1 MKTELVD
8 VSETRRSLAVEIP
21 TDRVDAELERVT
33 RRYAS
38 QARLPGFRP
47 GKVPASVIRKRFR
60 AQIFQDAAEHL
71 IGHAVEDVLNER
83 GLQPLETPD
92 VKDVAID
99 EGKPL
104 TFTALFDVVPPFDPG
119 DLGTI
124 EATRPSTTVEDAAID
139 QALERL
145 RDRAARFEP
154 AEATALEMGHTAVM
168 SLVRQGTSSDGTP
181 GEEEKVDQASIE
193 IGAPQNPPG
202 FDAAVVGMTAG
213 ESRAFDVTYPAD
225 YSNAD
230 LAGGTVHYQ
239 VTLKDIKRRIVPT
252 LDDDFARDLGEFDS
266 LEALRAR
273 VKADLEAEAADAS
286 DRQLRNDVLKALA
299 ARVPFTVPP
308 SLIDREIDRRLQD
321 FARRLMDQR
330 IDPRQANIDWA
341 AFREAQREP
350 ATDSVKSAMV
360 LDAIVQRE
368 AITATDDDVDAELQK
383 YAAGTGR
390 TAEAIRARLAA
401 DGELPRLVAG
411 LRREKAMQAAMSQA
425 RVTTA

>member
-1 MKTELVD
+1 MKPDCVL
-8 VSETRRSLAVEIP
+8 LA
-21 TDRVDAELERVT
+21 
-33 RRYAS
+33 
-38 QARLPGFRP
+38 
-47 GKVPASVIRKRFR
+47 K
-60 AQIFQDAAEHL
+60 
-71 IGHAVEDVLNER
+71 
-83 GLQPLETPD
+83 
-92 VKDVAID
+92 
-99 EGKPL
+99 
-104 TFTALFDVVPPFDPG
+104 
-119 DLGTI
+119 
-124 EATRPSTTVEDAAID
+124 
-139 QALERL
+139 
-145 RDRAARFEP
+145 
-154 AEATALEMGHTAVM
+154 
-168 SLVRQGTSSDGTP
+168 
-181 GEEEKVDQASIE
+181 ASIE

-202 FDAAVVGMTAG
+202 FDAAVLGMVPDETR
-213 ESRAFDVTYPAD
+213 EFDVTYPAD

-230 LAGGTVHYQ
+230 LAGGTVHYR
-239 VTLKDIKRRIVPT
+239 VTLKDIKRRIVPA
-252 LDDDFARDLGEFDS
+252 LDDEFARDLGEFDS

-273 VKADLEAEAADAS
+273 IKADLEAEAADAS

-308 SLIDREIDRRLQD
+308 SLIEREIDRRLQD

-360 LDAIVQRE
+360 LDAIVQRD

-401 DGELPRLVAG
+401 DGELPRLMAG
-411 LRREKAMQAAMSQA
+411 LRREKAMQAAMAQA